1 MILKKFKKILKKVLH
16 FVSLYVRIQL
26 TIYKVYLGKGVFEM
40 FTKKDEYIKPEIM
53 IIKFG
58 SEDII
63 TSSPGGIPE
72 DDNDPCV
79 PDKFEA

>member
-26 TIYKVYLGKGVFEM
+26 TIYKVYSGKGVFEM
-40 FTKKDEYIKPEIM
+40 FSKKDEYIKPEIM

-58 SEDII
+58 TEDIM
-63 TSSPGGIPE
+63 TASE
-72 DDNDPCV
+72 DDNDPYV
-79 PDKFEA
+79 KDPFSVD

>member
-26 TIYKVYLGKGVFEM
+26 TIYKVYSGKGVFKM
-40 FTKKDEYIKPEIM
+40 FSKKDEYIKPEIM

-63 TSSPGGIPE
+63 TSSTGENPE
-72 DDNDPCV
+72 DNADPYV
-79 PDKFEA
+79 QDPFEA